1 VDGEKQAKATKTT
14 CYFFFKDDNEEQKT
28 ATNALCALLHQLFVQ
43 KPELL
48 GYAVGV
54 HDQNG
59 DSFVTKVDLL
69 WNLLTAASADP
80 RAGEIVCILDALDE
94 CRESELTYLLRKI
107 CAFYENCAR
116 SSNSNSTALK
126 FLVTSRPLN
135 HIENVFSDICQNLP
149 TIRLAGEEDTDQIK
163 REIDLVIDDQLS
175 KIQKRWKLDQ
185 KTLSSLRDEI
195 SKVEHR
201 TYLWLKLIFDLIG
214 KDAQSITKQGRRR
227 IFGTIPDS
235 VDSAYTAILNQSTDK
250 EQAKKL
256 LQIVCTA
263 IRPLSVK
270 EMHIAISIEQED
282 RSLDDLEAPS
292 EEHSKS
298 LIRNLCGLFVSVIDG
313 RVYLLHQT
321 AKEFLIGEVDRPQ
334 PAPADNWTWKHSL
347 SVKHSNFILAHI
359 CMWYLRLDGFP
370 LEEEDED
377 EDDYINFYKTVERLV
392 SSYDFLEYAAEY
404 WATHFRE
411 ATISMEQTSIEMALH
426 ICNPRTY
433 PYKIWGRVYWHN
445 LGYNS
450 SIPNLTSLHLASYF
464 GHEEVVAILL
474 AMPGIDINKA
484 GINSRTP
491 LSIAAS
497 QGHTAVVSQLLAMP
511 GIDINKAD
519 NASRTPLYLA
529 VSKRHMAVVSQLF
542 AMSEIDINKADN
554 ASRTP
559 LYLAVSRG
567 HTAVVSQLLAMPG
580 IDINKAGIDSRTP
593 LFIAASQGHTA
604 VVSQLLAMPG
614 IDINKA
620 DIDSRTPLS
629 IAASQGHTAV
639 VSQLLA
645 MPGIDINKANISDWT
660 PLHLAVSRGHL
671 AVSRGHTA
679 VVSQLLAMSGTDIN
693 KANSASRTPLHSA
706 VSRRHTAVVSQLLA
720 MSETDINKP
729 DNTGWIPLYSA
740 AVEGHTAVVSQLL
753 AMPEIDINKADNAS
767 RTPLYLAAFE
777 GHTAVVS
784 QLLAMPGIDIHKP
797 DNAGRTPLDAA
808 RRYGHHEIAG
818 QLLKHGATISKPDS
832 S

>member
-1 VDGEKQAKATKTT
+1 MDGKKQAKATKTT

-263 IRPLSVK
+263 IKPLSVK

-359 CMWYLRLDGFP
+359 CMWYLRLDGFV

-377 EDDYINFYKTVERLV
+377 EDDYKNFSKTVERRV
-392 SSYDFLEYAAEY
+392 SSYYFLEYSAKH

-411 ATISMEQTSIEMALH
+411 ATIPMEQTSIEMALH
-426 ICNPRTY
+426 ICNPQTH
-433 PYKIWGRVYWHN
+433 PYKIWVPVYWHN

-464 GHEEVVAILL
+464 GHEEVVA
-474 AMPGIDINKA
+474 
-484 GINSRTP
+484 T
-491 LSIAAS
+491 
-497 QGHTAVVSQLLAMP
+497 
-511 GIDINKAD
+511 
-519 NASRTPLYLA
+519 
-529 VSKRHMAVVSQLF
+529 
-542 AMSEIDINKADN
+542 
-554 ASRTP
+554 
-559 LYLAVSRG
+559 
-567 HTAVVSQLLAMPG
+567 
-580 IDINKAGIDSRTP
+580 
-593 LFIAASQGHTA
+593 
-604 VVSQLLAMPG
+604 
-614 IDINKA
+614 
-620 DIDSRTPLS
+620 
-629 IAASQGHTAV
+629 
-639 VSQLLA
+639 
-645 MPGIDINKANISDWT
+645 
-660 PLHLAVSRGHL
+660 
-671 AVSRGHTA
+671 
-679 VVSQLLAMSGTDIN
+679 
-693 KANSASRTPLHSA
+693 
-706 VSRRHTAVVSQLLA
+706 
-720 MSETDINKP
+720 
-729 DNTGWIPLYSA
+729 
-740 AVEGHTAVVSQLL
+740 LL
-753 AMPEIDINKADNAS
+753 AMPEIDINKPDSAGW
-767 RTPLYLAAFE
+767 TPLYSAASRR
-777 GHTAVVS
+777 HTAVIS
-784 QLLAMPGIDIHKP
+784 QLFAMPGIDINKA

>member
-1 VDGEKQAKATKTT
+1 MDGEKQAKATKTT

-484 GINSRTP
+484 
-491 LSIAAS
+491 
-497 QGHTAVVSQLLAMP
+497 
-511 GIDINKAD
+511 
-519 NASRTPLYLA
+519 
-529 VSKRHMAVVSQLF
+529 
-542 AMSEIDINKADN
+542 
-554 ASRTP
+554 
-559 LYLAVSRG
+559 
-567 HTAVVSQLLAMPG
+567 
-580 IDINKAGIDSRTP
+580 
-593 LFIAASQGHTA
+593 
-604 VVSQLLAMPG
+604 
-614 IDINKA
+614 
-620 DIDSRTPLS
+620 
-629 IAASQGHTAV
+629 
-639 VSQLLA
+639 
-645 MPGIDINKANISDWT
+645 NISDWT

-720 MSETDINKP
+720 MPEIDINKP
-729 DNTGWIPLYSA
+729 DNTGWIPLHSA